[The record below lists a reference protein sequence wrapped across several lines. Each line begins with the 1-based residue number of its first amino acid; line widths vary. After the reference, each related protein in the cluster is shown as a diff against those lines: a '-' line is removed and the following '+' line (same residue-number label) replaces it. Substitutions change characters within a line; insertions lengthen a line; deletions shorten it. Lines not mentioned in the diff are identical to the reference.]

1 MLYMFG
7 RRPSSPIKN
16 KLDPLVLSCIEV
28 AHIFHF
34 FSAHR
39 RRIDEQTQKKN
50 LSNRV
55 VFQIKTEHYNNR
67 QIINKNLL
75 IFHNIIN
82 IKYFSFLTIGEQ
94 FLANLY

>member
-1 MLYMFG
+1 MFG

-16 KLDPLVLSCIEV
+16 KLDPLALSCIEV

-34 FSAHR
+34 FSTHH
-39 RRIDEQTQKKN
+39 RRIDEQKQKTSKYSCCF
-50 LSNRV
+50 SN
-55 VFQIKTEHYNNR
+55 QNIENYNNR

-82 IKYFSFLTIGEQ
+82 VKYFSFLTIGEQ
-94 FLANLY
+94 FMANSY